1 MAEVMGSN
9 PLLMPRDLE
18 VLELGSLLSP
28 LPPYRSRNTK
38 PPNLRFHVLLSDSV
52 REVRFERVAV
62 G

>member
-1 MAEVMGSN
+1 
-9 PLLMPRDLE
+9 LMPRDLE